1 MCLWVH
7 TRQPLVVWG
16 LLSPFSVLQ
25 LEPLALVAGLGSQGL
40 YSHPAHVPHF
50 LKEKT
55 RAEDVGW
62 VHPL

>member
-1 MCLWVH
+1 MH
-7 TRQPLVVWG
+7 TRQTLVVWG

-25 LEPLALVAGLGSQGL
+25 LEPLALVPGLGSQGL

-50 LKEKT
+50 LKEEA